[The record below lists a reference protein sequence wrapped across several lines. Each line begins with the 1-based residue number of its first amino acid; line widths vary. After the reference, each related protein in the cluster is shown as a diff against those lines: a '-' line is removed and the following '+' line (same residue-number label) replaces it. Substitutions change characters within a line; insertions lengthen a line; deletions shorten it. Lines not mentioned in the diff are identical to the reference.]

1 MAYAAQ
7 YAWWESRPS
16 LRKDYRYNNV
26 KVLILRVYFQW
37 QRLGMRA
44 LWEEAITTE
53 YSIVYL
59 VERLLYACTC

>member
-44 LWEEAITTE
+44 LWEEAD
-53 YSIVYL
+53 
-59 VERLLYACTC
+59 